1 MSNGTDDSYL
11 GAIIK
16 DFNIKFNIFMGDFQ
30 GIKSKLKCDLFST
43 YCTSYYGWESPFRIP
58 RHLHSCPLR
67 LRTFA
72 SCMVGRK
79 DTSGDLRLW
88 TLAVLPRVS

>member
-1 MSNGTDDSYL
+1 MRQLSLHEGVILWQRYT
-11 GAIIK
+11 
-16 DFNIKFNIFMGDFQ
+16 M
-30 GIKSKLKCDLFST
+30 CDEVICLEEVIL
-43 YCTSYYGWESPFRIP
+43 YKGYAMREGESPFRIP